1 MYLPYVFS
9 MALHNTCKI
18 RYVFIS
24 LSEMTLTNNRGV
36 SHSSFEQQ
44 YFPCILV
51 YEQNVSKAP
60 SVLPN
65 GQQLT
70 WTTFSWQ
77 HWQHCIVTYQRQ
89 DKVVLKALH
98 FMRIDLQRLS
108 NDCCITLHK
117 SSILIGK
124 DEEGCQCCQ
133 L

>member
-44 YFPCILV
+44 YFPCLRTKRI
-51 YEQNVSKAP
+51 K
-60 SVLPN
+60 
-65 GQQLT
+65 G
-70 WTTFSWQ
+70 TFS
-77 HWQHCIVTYQRQ
+77 VTKWPTIDMNYFQLATLAALYCNVTTRY
-89 DKVVLKALH
+89 KVVLKALH
-98 FMRIDLQRLS
+98 FMGIDLRRLS

-117 SSILIGK
+117 SSVLIGK